1 MIYNSTS
8 SKNTFFHMFLGW
20 LNCTVGKHN
29 QVRLHWNRGY
39 DNAPEAKDN
48 AFDFF
53 ICCKLFDIGF
63 ANSLKLER
71 CVHSGSVSLY
81 NFVGID
87 VRPRH
92 PKPKTLSSNPSF
104 SAAFFR
110 AHSVQIGLAICNF
123 FFGMVT
129 CFQIKH

>member
-1 MIYNSTS
+1 MIYISTS
-8 SKNTFFHMFLGW
+8 SKKTFFHKFLRW

-53 ICCKLFDIGF
+53 YLLQIFDIGF

-71 CVHSGSVSLY
+71 CVRSGSVSAY
-81 NFVGID
+81 NFSGVE
-87 VRPRH
+87 VRPCH
-92 PKPKTLSSNPSF
+92 PNPKMLRSNPSL
-104 SAAFFR
+104 SAAFFV
-110 AHSVQIGLAICNF
+110 HIFFQIGLTTCNF
-123 FFGMVT
+123 FIGMVL